1 MAEWHEDEPVEA
13 QKKGGLPGWLVL
25 LVLVLFLLGTV
36 YGRTSS
42 ATNNPAQTASTPAS
56 ALALVTITPSL
67 TPSLTPTPQDT
78 PTLMPTATHTS
89 TPVPT
94 STNTPTSTPTNTPI
108 PPSPDPLIPSP
119 TNSPTP
125 PPPPLPTPNGVYS
138 WTLKVPILMYHYISV
153 PPDGANKY
161 RVNLSVE
168 PDRFR
173 AQMQYL
179 ADSGYTTIDLYDL
192 SRAITNK
199 EELPDKPIILT
210 FDDGYKDI
218 YENAWPIMQEFGFTG
233 TFFIPTEFIDIGY
246 KPYMTWEMLE
256 ELAAAGNRLE
266 PHSRSHPDLRGL
278 SRDALIWQMLGPQE
292 TIAAHTGAN
301 PRFFSYPSGQYD
313 ENTIQLLK
321 ELDFW
326 GAVTTQGGAWHGFK
340 DRYEWTRVRIWHD
353 MPMDVFADRVDLKGT
368 VGGKYPP

>member
-1 MAEWHEDEPVEA
+1 MAQRRDNEQIDDR
-13 QKKGGLPGWLVL
+13 KGIGLPGWIIL
-25 LVLVLFLLGTV
+25 LVLVIFLLGAV

-42 ATNNPAQTASTPAS
+42 ANNPVPPTSAPA
-56 ALALVTITPSL
+56 AALVSITPSL
-67 TPSLTPTPQDT
+67 TPSHTPTLQNT
-78 PTLMPTATHTS
+78 PTLMPTATHTH

-94 STNTPTSTPTNTPI
+94 PTHTPTGTPTNTPI
-108 PPSPDPLIPSP
+108 PPAPLPSS
-119 TNSPTP
+119 SPTP
-125 PPPPLPTPNGVYS
+125 TPPPLPTPNGVYS

-153 PPDGANKY
+153 PPEGADKY

-173 AQMQYL
+173 EQMQYL
-179 ADSGYTTIDLYDL
+179 ADNGYTTIDLYTL
-192 SRAITNK
+192 IRAITNK

-210 FDDGYKDI
+210 FDDGYKGV

-233 TFFIPTEFIDIGY
+233 TFFIPTEFIDVGY
-246 KPYMTWEMLE
+246 EPYMTWDMLKEM
-256 ELAAAGNRLE
+256 AAAGNRVE
-266 PHSRSHPDLRGL
+266 PHARSHPDLRGL

-292 TIAAHTGAN
+292 TIAAHTGYK

-313 ENTIQLLK
+313 EDTIQLLK

-326 GAVTTQGGAWHGFK
+326 GAVTTQGGTWHGFE

-353 MPMDVFADRVDLKGT
+353 MPMDIFADRVSLNGT
-368 VGGKYPP
+368 VGGKFPP

>member
-1 MAEWHEDEPVEA
+1 MAEWHEDDPIEA
-13 QKKGGLPGWLVL
+13 RRKGGLPGWIVL
-25 LVLVLFLLGTV
+25 LVLVLFLLGAV

-42 ATNNPAQTASTPAS
+42 ATNPTPQTTSTPAS
-56 ALALVTITPSL
+56 ALALITITPSL
-67 TPSLTPTPQDT
+67 TPSLTPTLQDT
-78 PTLMPTATHTS
+78 PTLMPTATQTN

-94 STNTPTSTPTNTPI
+94 PTNTPTSTPTNTPI
-108 PPSPDPLIPSP
+108 PPSPNPLTPSP

-153 PPDGANKY
+153 PPEGADKY

-173 AQMQYL
+173 EQMQYL
-179 ADSGYTTIDLYDL
+179 ADNGYTTIDLYDL

-199 EELPDKPIILT
+199 EDLPDKPIILT
-210 FDDGYKDI
+210 FDDGYKDN
-218 YENAWPIMQEFGFTG
+218 YENAWPVMQEFGFTG
-233 TFFIPTEFIDIGY
+233 MFFIPTEFIDIGY
-246 KPYMTWEMLE
+246 EPYMSWEMLE

-278 SRDALIWQMLGPQE
+278 SREALIWQMLGPQE
-292 TIAAHTGAN
+292 TIAAHTGYK
-301 PRFFSYPSGQYD
+301 PRFFGYPSGRYD
-313 ENTIQLLK
+313 EDTIQLLK

-326 GAVTTQGGAWHGFK
+326 GAVTTQGGTWHGFE
-340 DRYEWTRVRIWHD
+340 DRYEWTRVRIWHG

-368 VGGKYPP
+368 IGGKFPP